1 MCLSVL
7 LLLLKLFFLCMYIT
21 LIHHPALTRGLRVLQ
36 NENKS
41 PKSPSASQSCAPYN
55 QFFTSLK
62 ATSNNL
68 NKSQQL
74 LLLYL
79 KYIKVRQCYW
89 DWPWPAALPPCLPG
103 LLRPWTLQSSCWC
116 WVMAAT
122 FPTVISVLGFSTVIL
137 PRGESEHFTCWP
149 GVTAQQW
156 MGRNKKGA

>member
-89 DWPWPAALPPCLPG
+89 DWPWPAALPPCLHQGCSGPG
-103 LLRPWTLQSSCWC
+103 PCSPPAGAGWWLLYSPQW
-116 WVMAAT
+116 
-122 FPTVISVLGFSTVIL
+122 FPCLVLALSFCQEGKASTS
-137 PRGESEHFTCWP
+137 P
-149 GVTAQQW
+149 ADQ
-156 MGRNKKGA
+156 A